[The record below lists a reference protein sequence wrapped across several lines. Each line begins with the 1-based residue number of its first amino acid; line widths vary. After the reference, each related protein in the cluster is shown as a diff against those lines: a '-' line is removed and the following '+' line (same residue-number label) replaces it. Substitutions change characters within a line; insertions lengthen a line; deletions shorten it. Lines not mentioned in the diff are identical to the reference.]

1 MMAEKDNKNKKQEE
15 KVNPNYDAMITL
27 IVQRDVQIE
36 KLERKVA
43 ELESFRDEI
52 LGYIYQNE
60 EQTAET
66 ERAEP
71 IEKTTNQSN
80 E

>member
-1 MMAEKDNKNKKQEE
+1 MAEKDNKNKQQEE

-52 LGYIYQNE
+52 LEYLYRNE

-66 ERAEP
+66 EKAEP
-71 IEKTTNQSN
+71 IEKTNNQSN

>member
-1 MMAEKDNKNKKQEE
+1 MMEEKDNKNKNQEE

-36 KLERKVA
+36 KLERKVE
-43 ELESFRDEI
+43 ELEYTVSEIIGAMYRD
-52 LGYIYQNE
+52 E
-60 EQTAET
+60 EQTSET
-66 ERAEP
+66 IKSEP
-71 IEKTTNQSN
+71 VENNLETPK